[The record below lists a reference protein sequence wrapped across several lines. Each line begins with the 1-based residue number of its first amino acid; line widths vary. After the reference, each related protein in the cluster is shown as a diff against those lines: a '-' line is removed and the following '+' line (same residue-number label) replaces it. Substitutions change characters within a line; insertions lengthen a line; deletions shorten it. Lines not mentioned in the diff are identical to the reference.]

1 MMGKAAILVS
11 QLWVVA
17 LLGGPVA
24 RAAPD
29 SGSLASQPQA
39 LNRAGIYALRQI
51 DPNLTGAGVRLGVI
65 CRSFTYVDGN
75 PQNDYQPS
83 LKHTCFRSADL
94 QFHDILALSARE
106 SPHSTAVCSILFGG
120 DPAGGTPYLNS
131 FLYEGAVPAAEG
143 HVYELYYFLAKNVLP
158 QRAPKVDLATAS
170 FGQELEDW
178 WTRGIEALIEQQG
191 LVFVASIGNGL
202 NSSEPPFYPGAGA
215 NAIGVGVVSSV
226 SAVDPVTKLSHFG
239 LAYPQESSAGPTDD
253 GRCKPDIIAPGN
265 CLVAAADSN
274 DGYAMAGNWSSFST
288 PVAAGVV
295 GLLVQA
301 AKEDENLQLAVSP
314 EGGNCVLKA
323 ILMSSATKLPYWHK
337 GRLTT
342 EDDHEVPLDYVQGA
356 GMVDAVHAYRLLTAG
371 RGQPGEVAPTGWDL
385 NQLDAGQTLQQV
397 YRITV
402 DDPADKVLTATLT
415 WNRHY
420 SRQHPFEHLFEKDS
434 DLRLEVWAVNPAD
447 PRGDVLLDYSDS
459 RLDNVEHLSFAT
471 LAGCTQYKIVVTY
484 VSLNGQVPA
493 TAGERYALAWTV
505 EAKPHGENIL
515 WYDLNGDGIVDDRD
529 FTILRNNLLTERKA
543 PQTYLLGDIN
553 GDGTIDERDVAE
565 LLERINRTADWY
577 ASNVTK

>member
-1 MMGKAAILVS
+1 MMGKAAILLS

-17 LLGGPVA
+17 LLGGSVA
-24 RAAPD
+24 AAAPE

-39 LNRAGIYALRQI
+39 LNWAGIYNLRQI
-51 DPNLTGAGVRLGVI
+51 DPNLTGTGVRLGVI
-65 CRSFTYVDGN
+65 CRSLTYLNGT

-83 LKHTCFRSADL
+83 VKHSCFRNAEL
-94 QFHDILALSARE
+94 QFHDVQTLSARE
-106 SPHSTAVCSILFGG
+106 SAHSTAVCSILFGD
-120 DPAGGTPYLNS
+120 DPNGGTPYLNS
-131 FLYEGAVPAAEG
+131 FLYQGAVPAAEG
-143 HVYELYYFLAKNVLP
+143 HVYELYYFLAQHVYP
-158 QRAPKVDLATAS
+158 QNAPKVDVATAS

-178 WTRGIEALIEQQG
+178 WTCGIEAMIEHQG

-215 NAIGVGVVSSV
+215 NSIGVGVVSSV
-226 SAVDPVTKLSHFG
+226 TAVDPVTKLSHFG

-301 AKEDENLQLAVSP
+301 AKEDANLQPAVSP
-314 EGGNCVLKA
+314 NGGNCVLKA

-342 EDDHEVPLDYVQGA
+342 EDDHDVPLDYLQGA
-356 GMVDAVHAYRLLTAG
+356 GMVDAVRAYRLLTAG
-371 RGQPGEVAPTGWDL
+371 RGKPGEVAKAGWDL
-385 NQLDAGQTLQQV
+385 NRLEAGRTLQQA
-397 YRITV
+397 YRIAV
-402 DDPADKVLTATLT
+402 NEPADKVLTATLT

-420 SRQHPFEHLFEKDS
+420 SDQYPFEHLTEKDN
-434 DLRLEVWAVNPAD
+434 DLRLEVWAVNPAN
-447 PRGDVLLDYSDS
+447 PSGDVLLDYSDS
-459 RLDNVEHLSFAT
+459 RVDNVEHISFYT
-471 LAGCTQYKIVVTY
+471 LAGCTQYKIVVRY
-484 VSLNGQVPA
+484 ANLDGQTPMG
-493 TAGERYALAWTV
+493 GEQYALAWNIG
-505 EAKPHGENIL
+505 AKPRGENIL
-515 WYDLNGDGIVDDRD
+515 WYDLNGDGIVNDQD
-529 FTILRNNLLTERKA
+529 FTILRNNLMTERKA
-543 PQTYLLGDIN
+543 PQTYLIGDIN

>member
-11 QLWVVA
+11 PLWVVA
-17 LLGGPVA
+17 LLGGSVA
-24 RAAPD
+24 LGAPD
-29 SGSLASQPQA
+29 NGSLASQPQA
-39 LNRAGIYALRQI
+39 LNWAGLYALRQI
-51 DPNLTGAGVRLGVI
+51 DPSLTGAGVRLGVI
-65 CRSFTYVDGN
+65 CRSLTYVEGN

-83 LKHTCFRSADL
+83 LRHSCFRNADL
-94 QFHDILALSARE
+94 QFHDVLALSARE
-106 SPHSTAVCSILFGG
+106 SSHSTAVCSILFGD

-131 FLYEGAVPAAEG
+131 FLYQGAVPAAEG
-143 HVYELYYFLAKNVLP
+143 HVYELYYFLAQHVYP

-178 WTRGIEALIEQQG
+178 WTRGIEALIEHQG
-191 LVFVASIGNGL
+191 LVFVASIGNGS

-215 NAIGVGVVSSV
+215 NSIGVGVVSSV

-239 LAYPQESSAGPTDD
+239 LAYPEESSAGPTDD

-295 GLLVQA
+295 GLLVQTA
-301 AKEDENLQLAVSP
+301 QEDETLQLAVSP
-314 EGGNCVLKA
+314 DGGNCVLKA
-323 ILMSSATKLPYWHK
+323 ILMSSAAKLPYWHK

-356 GMVDAVHAYRLLTAG
+356 GMVDATHAYRLLTAG
-371 RGQPGEVAPTGWDL
+371 RGQPGEVAATGWDL
-385 NQLDAGQTLQQV
+385 NELDAGQTLQQV

-402 DDPADKVLTATLT
+402 EEPADKVLAATLT

-420 SRQHPFEHLFEKDS
+420 SEQYPFEHVPEKDS
-434 DLRLEVWAVNPAD
+434 DLRLEVWAVNPVN
-447 PRGDVLLDYSDS
+447 PRGDVLLDHSDS
-459 RLDNVEHLSFAT
+459 RLDNVEHLWFGT

-484 VSLNGQVPA
+484 VNVNGQIPA
-493 TAGERYALAWTV
+493 AARERYALAWSV
-505 EAKPHGENIL
+505 EAKPRDENIL
-515 WYDLNGDGIVDDRD
+515 GYDLNGDGIVDDQD
-529 FTILRNNLLTERKA
+529 FTILTNNLMTERKA
-543 PQTYLLGDIN
+543 PQTYLLGDLN
-553 GDGTIDERDVAE
+553 GDGTIDERDVGK
-565 LLERINRTADWY
+565 LLERINCTADWY